1 MAAAGGAQDPDDAV
15 GPRPPSLRLRLLN
28 LWLRR
33 AVRPLADRP
42 VDPALA
48 RRMMERAART
58 GGLRVPEA
66 RAEPWGDPAPGPG
79 GLRLTAGPVEDG
91 AAILHF
97 HGGAYVAGSPRTHAA
112 MLARLSRLA
121 RLPVVAPRY
130 RLAPE
135 HPFPAALEDAC
146 AAWDRLRRDYPA
158 GRIAL
163 GGDSAGGGLALLL
176 AARLLA
182 RGEAPGTVYALSP
195 WTDLAGSGAS
205 IRENAGRD
213 ALLSARRLPEVAAL
227 VLGPGGDPV
236 AASPLHSRFG
246 GLRCLH
252 LQVGE
257 TEILLDDSLRLAR
270 RLGAEGVAV
279 DLHLHPHAPHVVHL
293 FDGWVPEARQGLR
306 LLARAIRR
314 DLGLCEVSPAPPRS
328 AGS

>member
-1 MAAAGGAQDPDDAV
+1 MAGAGSGREPDPAAIPAA
-15 GPRPPSLRLRLLN
+15 SLRLRLLN

-33 AVRPLADRP
+33 VVRPLADRP

-48 RRMMERAART
+48 RRMMDRAART
-58 GGLRVPEA
+58 GGQRVPEA
-66 RAEPWGDPAPGPG
+66 RVQPWGDPVPGTG
-79 GLRLTAGPVEDG
+79 GLLLTAGPVEDG

-97 HGGAYVAGSPRTHAA
+97 HGGAYVAGSPRTHAT

-146 AAWDRLRRDYPA
+146 TAWERLRQDHPA
-158 GRIAL
+158 GRIAI

-182 RGEAPGTVYALSP
+182 RGEAPGMVYALSP
-195 WTDLAGSGAS
+195 WTDLAGTGAS

-236 AASPLHSRFG
+236 AASPLHASLA
-246 GLRCLH
+246 GLRSLH
-252 LQVGE
+252 LQVGA
-257 TEILLDDSLRLAR
+257 TEILRDDSLRLAR
-270 RLGAEGVAV
+270 RLTAEGVAV

-306 LLARAIRR
+306 LLAGAIRR
-314 DLGLCEVSPAPPRS
+314 DLGLRQVSPASPRS